1 MLSVVLPT
9 YNESMNIVRLIER
22 LIVQL
27 QGSEFEIIIVDDD
40 SPDKTWEVAQEF
52 SAKDSRVRVL
62 HRKGERGL
70 SSAVVKGFSIAYG
83 DTLLVMDADGQHD
96 VRVVSELARCI
107 QQGSI
112 LAVASRYMPGGSVGE
127 WVTGRRIL
135 SRLGTWFAQSLPP
148 VRVSDPMSGFFAMRA
163 DAYASI
169 APRMH
174 PQGFKILFEIL
185 SCLPRSSNI
194 KEVPL
199 TFLPR
204 TGGESKLSVEVEIE
218 FVLQVIRIAVHRF
231 FEILFHSWKIIFLM
245 ICTGLIMFFGS
256 RAWSLRF
263 LYLDA
268 NVRQHVQEALVKVA
282 NERGWLLSSIQLQ
295 RVTHDAVRFVYQEY
309 QRGHDTQ
316 RCFDLQL
323 SSTTLLPCVD

>member
-22 LIVQL
+22 LIAQL

-40 SPDKTWEVAQEF
+40 SPDKTWEVAQKF
-52 SAKDSRVRVL
+52 AAKDSRVRVL
-62 HRKGERGL
+62 HRRGERGL
-70 SSAVVKGFSIAYG
+70 SSAVVKGFSIARG
-83 DTLLVMDADGQHD
+83 DILLVMDADGQHD
-96 VRVVSELARCI
+96 VSVVSELARCI
-107 QQGSI
+107 QQGAI
-112 LAVASRYMPGGSVGE
+112 LSVASRYMPGGSVGE

-148 VRVSDPMSGFFAMRA
+148 ARVSDPMSGFFALRS

-204 TGGESKLSVEVEIE
+204 TGGESKLSVEVELE
-218 FVLQVIRIAVHRF
+218 FVLQVIRIALRRF
-231 FEILFHSWKIIFLM
+231 FEILLHSWVWIFLV
-245 ICTGLIMFFGS
+245 ICLGLIMFFSS
-256 RAWSLRF
+256 RAWSLRL
-263 LYLDA
+263 LYLDSA
-268 NVRQHVQEALVKVA
+268 IRQQVQHALTQVA
-282 NERGWLLSSIQLQ
+282 NERGWLLSSIRLQ
-295 RVTHDAVRFVYQEY
+295 RVTPDAVRFVYQEY
-309 QRGHDTQ
+309 QRGEDTKK
-316 RCFDLQL
+316 CFDLQL
-323 SSTTLLPCVD
+323 SSTTPLPCVD